1 MSVTPNYAL
10 VFPANP
16 SLTPIPM
23 PVPAS
28 ALPQPQPGHQDR
40 DWALWPLLFLTFGIL
55 LVAVST
61 GLVYLLWKHPALTDP
76 VMAAAGVAGVIVA
89 AVVGI
94 NRR

>member
-1 MSVTPNYAL
+1 MSVTPNYVL

-28 ALPQPQPGHQDR
+28 APPHPQPGHQDR
-40 DWALWPLLFLTFGIL
+40 DWALWPLLLLTLVL
-55 LVAVST
+55 LLEAVSA

-76 VMAAAGVAGVIVA
+76 VAAAGTVAGAIVA
-89 AVVGI
+89 AVAII